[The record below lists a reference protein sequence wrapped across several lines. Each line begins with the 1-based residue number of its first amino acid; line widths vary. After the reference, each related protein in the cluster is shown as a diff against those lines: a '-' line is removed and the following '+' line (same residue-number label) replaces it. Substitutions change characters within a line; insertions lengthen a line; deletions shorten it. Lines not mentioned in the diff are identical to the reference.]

1 MLGSAPKD
9 SGCRGWLVKLNS
21 LVNRKLKS
29 SPRDHP
35 VVQLGCL
42 RERKKLR
49 VVDVN
54 HIKR

>member
-9 SGCRGWLVKLNS
+9 SSCRGWLVKLNS

-35 VVQLGCL
+35 VAQLGCL